1 MLFVQTC
8 TEYFQVL
15 GDAISL
21 SPLQEFALSVKCLL
35 KFYGIISLS
44 NFEILFH
51 EYYGIEV
58 RPALYNFLNACS
70 MLQSISNVAVI
81 KGEVNKYICLV
92 EDRNGKCVN
101 FFFFF
106 FKLFVNSTKPKC
118 RQVWYPVSRGTGGIL
133 PLKWSAFSV
142 NSQPRGSLVIL
153 KR

>member
-106 FKLFVNSTKPKC
+106 LNYLLIAQNLSVDKFDIQCQEELVAYFLLSGQLF
-118 RQVWYPVSRGTGGIL
+118 RLIL
-133 PLKWSAFSV
+133 
-142 NSQPRGSLVIL
+142 SQEDHW
-153 KR
+153 